1 MATKW
6 EEYKSRMG
14 DNLSPSIPSKNIE
27 LNSSKQ
33 KIVRPWDFLNPN
45 TEYVSDELANSRYDE
60 CLGCDRLIQLTK
72 QCKECGC
79 FMQAKTKLAG
89 ATCPLGKW

>member
-1 MATKW
+1 MSTKW
-6 EEYKSRMG
+6 EDYKAKHG
-14 DNLSPSIPSKNIE
+14 LENNPIKSKNID
-27 LNSSKQ
+27 LNSSKT
-33 KIVRPWDFLNPN
+33 KSVRPWDFLNPN
-45 TEYVSDELANSRYDE
+45 TEYVNDEVANMRYEE
-60 CLGCDRLIQLTK
+60 CLSCDRLIQLTK